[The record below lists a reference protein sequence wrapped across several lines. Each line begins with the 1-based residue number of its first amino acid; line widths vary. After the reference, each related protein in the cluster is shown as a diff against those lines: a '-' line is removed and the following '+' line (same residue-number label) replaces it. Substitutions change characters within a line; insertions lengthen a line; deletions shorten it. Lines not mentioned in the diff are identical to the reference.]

1 MKRIFKQKNKKNSGF
16 TLVETLVAIS
26 IFTISVLTM
35 LIVLSQGIS
44 STIYAKKKATAG
56 YLAQEGIEYIR
67 NMRDTYVLYDS
78 LSAQAGWD
86 DFTVRVTTAC
96 DQANGCYVNGDNLFQ
111 QDPPQQMT
119 KVDLSTCS
127 FACPNL
133 LYDESTGKFGYTSGT
148 NSGYV
153 RQITAAPVSGSLDE
167 MTITSTVYWAQG
179 SGQYKITFS
188 ENLFNW
194 VE

>member
-1 MKRIFKQKNKKNSGF
+1 MNSITLQKNKLQSGF

-56 YLAQEGIEYIR
+56 YLAQEGIEYMR

-78 LSAQAGWD
+78 TSPQTGWD
-86 DFTVRVTTAC
+86 AFNIKTLTNCNTV
-96 DQANGCYVNGDNLFQ
+96 NGCYVNGDTLFAQ
-111 QDPPQQMT
+111 APPQQMT
-119 KVDLSTCS
+119 KIPLTACGITCP
-127 FACPNL
+127 AM
-133 LYDESTGKFGYTSGT
+133 LYDATTAKYGYTFGK
-148 NSGYV
+148 NSGFIRRIV
-153 RQITAAPVSGSLDE
+153 VSPVAGTPHE
-167 MTITSTVYWAQG
+167 VTVTSTVYWKQG
-179 SGQYKITFS
+179 SGNYQITFS
-188 ENLFNW
+188 EELFNW